1 MRDFFMISIR
11 LEVESAQPCSVEL
24 FFRIHPAVLMEIRNI
39 AIIAHVDHG
48 KTTLVDALLKQ
59 GGAFGEHEK
68 ESVGELIMDS
78 NDQERER
85 GITIYAKNT
94 SIKYKDCKINIVDTP
109 GHADFGSEV
118 ERILRTVD
126 CVLLVVDAQEGP
138 MPQTK
143 FVLKKS
149 LELGLKPIVVINKI
163 DKPAARP
170 MKVVD
175 MVFDLFVAL
184 RANDEQLDFPYVF
197 AIARDGVAKKTL
209 EDTSTDLTPLF
220 ETIMEKVPPAQ
231 QNTSAPFRM
240 QPSSLG
246 YDNYVGRLGIGR
258 VYEGVA
264 KVGDNVF
271 VKQSDGTTRKGKIT
285 KLFIYQGLNRV
296 EVNEA
301 SAGDIVI
308 LAGIPDIY
316 VGETVTT
323 AEAAEPLP
331 ALHID
336 PPTISMT
343 FMVNNS
349 PFAGKEGKLVTT
361 RHIKA
366 RLDKEKETNVGL
378 HVEDIPNSDS
388 YKVSG
393 RGELHLAVLIE
404 QMRRE
409 GFELQVSRPE
419 VIMRE
424 IDGVKMEPVEQ
435 AIIDVPEESAGG
447 IINMLNQRKG
457 EMVDMKTEEGHT
469 RLEFKVPTRGLLG
482 FRGEFIIETRGEG
495 ILNHSF
501 IAYEPFKGTIP
512 GRSRGSIISML
523 AGESTAYDLFN
534 LQERGKLFI
543 GAGVKMYE
551 GMIIGESAKD
561 QDMAVNVTKGKK
573 LTNMRASGSDDAV
586 NLTPVTP
593 MTLEQALEYIDDDE
607 LVEITPTNIRLRK
620 KLLTENERK
629 RSK

>member
-1 MRDFFMISIR
+1 MD
-11 LEVESAQPCSVEL
+11 
-24 FFRIHPAVLMEIRNI
+24 IRNI

-59 GGAFGEHEK
+59 GGAFAAHEV
-68 ESVGELIMDS
+68 EGAGELIMDS

-163 DKPAARP
+163 DKPAARA
-170 MKVVD
+170 MKVID
-175 MVFDLFVAL
+175 MVFDLFVTL
-184 RANDEQLDFPYVF
+184 KANDEQLDFPYVF
-197 AIARDGVAKKTL
+197 AIAREGIAKRKL
-209 EDTSTDLTPLF
+209 EDESSDLTPLF
-220 ETIMEKVPPAQ
+220 DMIMEKVKPAE
-231 QNTSAPFRM
+231 QNTSVPFRM

-264 KVGDNVF
+264 KVGDNV
-271 VKQSDGTTRKGKIT
+271 VIKKADGSSRKGKIT
-285 KLFIYQGLNRV
+285 KIFIYEGLGRK

-301 SAGDIVI
+301 TAGDIVI
-308 LAGIPDIY
+308 IAGIPDIY
-316 VGETVTT
+316 VGEMITT
-323 AEAAEPLP
+323 DENAELLP
-331 ALHID
+331 SIHID

-366 RLDKEKETNVGL
+366 RLDKEVETNVGL
-378 HVEDIPNSDS
+378 HVQDIPNSDS

-404 QMRRE
+404 AMRRE

-424 IDGVKMEPVEQ
+424 ENGVLMEPMEQ
-435 AIIDVPEESAGG
+435 AVIDVPEANAGT
-447 IINMLNQRKG
+447 IIDMLNRRKG
-457 EMVDMKTEEGHT
+457 EMVDMRTEEGHT
-469 RLEFKVPTRGLLG
+469 RMEFKVPTRGLLG

-501 IAYEPFKGTIP
+501 IAYEPHKGAIP
-512 GRSRGSIISML
+512 GRTRGSIISMIT
-523 AGESTAYDLFN
+523 GESTAYDLFN
-534 LQERGKLFI
+534 VQERGKLFI
-543 GAGVKMYE
+543 GPSVKMYE

-586 NLTPVTP
+586 NLTPITP

-629 RSK
+629 RAGK